1 MSELLTYLQNT
12 EPQFRKYASPPFP
25 PLLPPRTSLTYTN
38 RARLAALYSDF
49 RHLRTTNPDGYTA
62 NIEAWLSGLSHATK
76 AGVMPTHDLL
86 SFTADDELLRALE
99 TKEWGRPL
107 TLGTIVREAL
117 ARREVLPFKEFME
130 RKESFHARS
139 WGFKVPTVGEVL
151 GWGLRQLG
159 ILGEGAADKFPGK
172 VVLLENLENAAK
184 EVERRVAEGSKGR
197 VERIFSK
204 SEFKDK
210 FGDVCGKK
218 RLSNNDLDLLLR
230 FMGRDKEVL
239 AFDGE
244 TVKLWAPNEKS
255 RTAITMEDTTIASLK
270 TLIKDLEIQTEV
282 LTKRVDELA
291 VTAKEAVARKNRVA
305 ALAALRSKRL
315 AESTLTKRHATLGQL
330 EEVFAKIEQA
340 ADQVELVRVME
351 ASTRVLAGLNKEVGG
366 VERVDDVVDQLREQ
380 MGQVDEVGNV
390 IAEAGQAGTV
400 DETEVDDELE
410 AMEREDREKR
420 EEVER
425 LAREEKER
433 QEAAETK
440 RRLDALEEVERQA
453 KEAARKQAEEVST
466 EREIEESTEELK
478 RLSLDPDPEH
488 VTA

>member
-1 MSELLTYLQNT
+1 
-12 EPQFRKYASPPFP
+12 
-25 PLLPPRTSLTYTN
+25 
-38 RARLAALYSDF
+38 
-49 RHLRTTNPDGYTA
+49 
-62 NIEAWLSGLSHATK
+62 
-76 AGVMPTHDLL
+76 MPSHDLL

-107 TLGTIVREAL
+107 ALGTVVREAL
-117 ARREVLPFKEFME
+117 ARREALTFKEFME
-130 RKESFHARS
+130 RKESLRDRW
-139 WGFKVPTVGEVL
+139 WGLGLRLNVNVPTVGDVL

-159 ILGEGAADKFPGK
+159 ILGEGNADTFPGR
-172 VVLLENLENAAK
+172 VILLENLESAAK
-184 EVERRVAEGSKGR
+184 EVERRVAEGCMGR
-197 VERIFSK
+197 VEKIFSK
-204 SEFKDK
+204 KEFKEK
-210 FGDVCGKK
+210 FGDVCGEK
-218 RLSNNDLDLLLR
+218 RFSDNDLDLLLK
-230 FMGRDKEVL
+230 FMGRDRRVL

-244 TVKLWAPNEKS
+244 TVKLWAPNDRS
-255 RTAITMEDTTIASLK
+255 PTGITMEDTTIASLK

-291 VTAKEAVARKNRVA
+291 ITAKEAVARKNRVA
-305 ALAALRSKRL
+305 ALAALRSKKL

-351 ASTRVLAGLNKEVGG
+351 ASTRVLSGLNKEVGG

-390 IAEAGQAGTV
+390 IAEAGQAGAM

-420 EEVER
+420 EEAQR
-425 LAREEKER
+425 LAREEKEK

-440 RRLDALEEVERQA
+440 RRLDALEEAERQA

-488 VTA
+488 VAA

>member
-1 MSELLTYLQNT
+1 MISLSTPLFSLLHSPPPPPRTLLTYAH
-12 EPQFRKYASPPFP
+12 E
-25 PLLPPRTSLTYTN
+25 N

-76 AGVMPTHDLL
+76 AGVMPSHDLL

-107 TLGTIVREAL
+107 ALRAVVREAL
-117 ARREVLPFKEFME
+117 ANREVLLFKEFME

-139 WGFKVPTVGEVL
+139 WGWKVPGVGEVL

-159 ILGEGAADKFPGK
+159 ILGEGAADKLPGK
-172 VVLLENLENAAK
+172 VILLENLESAAK
-184 EVERRVAEGSKGR
+184 EAERRVAEGSRGR

-204 SEFKDK
+204 AEFKDK
-210 FGDVCGKK
+210 FGDVCGEK
-218 RLSNNDLDLLLR
+218 RLSDNDLDLLLR

-244 TVKLWAPNEKS
+244 TVKLRAPNERS
-255 RTAITMEDTTIASLK
+255 PSAITMEDTTIASLK
-270 TLIKDLEIQTEV
+270 TLIKDLEIQTDV

-291 VTAKEAVARKNRVA
+291 ITAKEAVARKNRVA
-305 ALAALRSKRL
+305 ALAALRSKKL

-351 ASTRVLAGLNKEVGG
+351 ASTRVLSGLNKGVGG

-390 IAEAGQAGTV
+390 IAEAGQAGAV

-440 RRLDALEEVERQA
+440 RRLDALEEAERQA

-478 RLSLDPDPEH
+478 RLSLDADPEH
-488 VTA
+488 VAA

>member
-1 MSELLTYLQNT
+1 
-12 EPQFRKYASPPFP
+12 
-25 PLLPPRTSLTYTN
+25 
-38 RARLAALYSDF
+38 
-49 RHLRTTNPDGYTA
+49 
-62 NIEAWLSGLSHATK
+62 
-76 AGVMPTHDLL
+76 MPTHDLL

-107 TLGTIVREAL
+107 ALGTVVREAL

-130 RKESFHARS
+130 RKESIHARS
-139 WGFKVPTVGEVL
+139 WGFKVPGVGEVL

-184 EVERRVAEGSKGR
+184 GVERRIAEGSRGR

-204 SEFKDK
+204 AEFKDK
-210 FGDVCGKK
+210 FGDVCGEK
-218 RLSNNDLDLLLR
+218 RLSDNDLDLLLK
-230 FMGRDKEVL
+230 FMGRDKELL

-244 TVKLWAPNEKS
+244 TVKLRAPNEKS
-255 RTAITMEDTTIASLK
+255 PTAITMEDTTIASLK
-270 TLIKDLEIQTEV
+270 TLIKDLEIQTEA
-282 LTKRVDELA
+282 LTRRVDELA
-291 VTAKEAVARKNRVA
+291 ITAKEAVTRKNRVA
-305 ALAALRSKRL
+305 ALAALRSKKL

-351 ASTRVLAGLNKEVGG
+351 ASTRVLSGLNKEVGG

-390 IAEAGQAGTV
+390 IAEAGQAGAV

-420 EEVER
+420 EEIER

-440 RRLDALEEVERQA
+440 RRLDALEEAERQA
-453 KEAARKQAEEVST
+453 KEAARKQAQEVST

-488 VTA
+488 VAA

>member
-1 MSELLTYLQNT
+1 
-12 EPQFRKYASPPFP
+12 
-25 PLLPPRTSLTYTN
+25 
-38 RARLAALYSDF
+38 
-49 RHLRTTNPDGYTA
+49 
-62 NIEAWLSGLSHATK
+62 
-76 AGVMPTHDLL
+76 MPTHDLL

-107 TLGTIVREAL
+107 ALGAVVREAL
-117 ARREVLPFKEFME
+117 EKREVVPLKEFME
-130 RKESFHARS
+130 RKESFYARS
-139 WGFKVPTVGEVL
+139 WGFKVPSVGEVL

-159 ILGEGAADKFPGK
+159 ILGEGAADKFSGK
-172 VVLLENLENAAK
+172 VVLVENLENAAK
-184 EVERRVAEGSKGR
+184 KVEMRVAEGSRGR
-197 VERIFSK
+197 VERLFSK
-204 SEFKDK
+204 AEFKDK
-210 FGDVCGKK
+210 FGDVCGEK
-218 RLSNNDLDLLLR
+218 RLSDNDLDLLLK

-255 RTAITMEDTTIASLK
+255 RSGITMEDTTIASLK
-270 TLIKDLEIQTEV
+270 TLIKDLEVQTEV
-282 LTKRVDELA
+282 LTRRVDELA
-291 VTAKEAVARKNRVA
+291 ITAKEAVARKNRVA
-305 ALAALRSKRL
+305 ALAALRSKKL

-330 EEVFAKIEQA
+330 EEVFSKIEQA

-351 ASTRVLAGLNKEVGG
+351 ASTRVLSGLNKEVGG

-440 RRLDALEEVERQA
+440 RILDALEETERQT
-453 KEAARKQAEEVST
+453 KEVARKQTEEVST

-488 VTA
+488 VAA